1 MIKNEKAITALLS
14 TFPTAESFIS
24 FYQINDNSSICE
36 SFVGF
41 AARNGIITTPDIE
54 NLEQFIRAHTDRR
67 ENFRVTGDHNNFEE
81 LLKKKGETL
90 RLNLSLRALCN
101 RINALLTTHRI
112 DLPQVTHSMLI
123 RLKKE
128 PLDTAYKLNV
138 LRSIA
143 FWLGYERPEISRTWN
158 FETLIKLFP
167 EGAGSQKN
175 GDYNEGVRIGFALTS
190 RGEVI
195 DHEIIG
201 WLKKAVK
208 SYIGEAI
215 GHFLYGKWGKVK
227 AYDITTLY
235 VDFPK
240 EKEGGN
246 LAHYMECLKSAVAL
260 AHQIAIRWPLSK
272 YYSKNRFLS
281 IAVTAGEYGVLEN
294 HMLSLLNTGLPD
306 DPMIRISDY
315 ARYGLLINDIHVI
328 LCPKPVEA
336 RLFNGE
342 SLPIWWITSIWTTH
356 YFDFVPDLLHDET
369 LQNSPASIEKLDRL
383 LWPMGS
389 EEAASGKTSDDNAI
403 ATFFKYPHHS
413 LLGVEIAKTLYYR
426 KRCSEAAEILRIVL
440 SINPTDLVARTLRM
454 MLLRNMALDTPSPR
468 TAAAVFRQAI
478 QEADNIREH
487 CDFHTEDFYCEYA
500 IVYLAQAMSTVRY
513 MRNHPE
519 VRANMKEF
527 KNLQRSVYK
536 ALDQAKQ
543 LFEKGMSVS
552 SSGTRSSFLLKIA
565 AVLKTMLTADAE
577 LFVNPDKPILG
588 GADIFQQE
596 SMDVQWQIGYRRSEL
611 PVQKQDEL
619 VVRITIQ
626 KGDIYNAAI
635 SLGSYRPTT
644 LFCNAVA
651 LWDFLPVH
659 TVLTAKIVRERLQNA
674 IDIARRAQD
683 ANVGI
688 YAFTRT
694 YSEMIPADEYI
705 EQMQKALN
713 IIDEE
718 VGGNLSGRDNSEI
731 IPGPADGR
739 PVKLFTLNF

>member
-1 MIKNEKAITALLS
+1 MNQIDKAAAAILS
-14 TFPTAESFIS
+14 AFPTVECFTLFYQNKHNTPIGDSFIDFAVRNVVINTPDAES
-24 FYQINDNSSICE
+24 
-36 SFVGF
+36 
-41 AARNGIITTPDIE
+41 
-54 NLEQFIRAHTDRR
+54 LEQFIRTHTDN
-67 ENFRVTGDHNNFEE
+67 EFKFRLTGDITFEE
-81 LLKKKGETL
+81 LLNKKEETL
-90 RLNLSLRALCN
+90 NLNLSLRALCN
-101 RINALLTTHRI
+101 RINAILTTHRI
-112 DLPQVTHSMLI
+112 GLPRVTHSMLM

-128 PLDTAYKLNV
+128 SLDTDYKMNV

-143 FWLGYERPEISRTWN
+143 FWLGYERTELSRKWN
-158 FETLIKLFP
+158 FETLVSLFP
-167 EGAGSQKN
+167 ESGASQKS
-175 GDYNEGVRIGFALTS
+175 DDHTEGVRIGFSLTS

-201 WLKKAVK
+201 WLKKNIK
-208 SYIGEAI
+208 SYITEAI

-235 VDFPK
+235 IDFPK
-240 EKEGGN
+240 EREGGN
-246 LAHYMECLKSAVAL
+246 LVHYMECLKSAVAL
-260 AHQIAIRWPLSK
+260 AHQIAVRWPLSK

-281 IAVTAGEYGVLEN
+281 IAITAGEYGVLEN
-294 HMLSLLNTGLPD
+294 HLLSLLNASLPD

-315 ARYGLLINDIHVI
+315 ARHGLLINDIHVI
-328 LCPKPVEA
+328 LCQKPVEA

-342 SLPIWWITSIWTTH
+342 SLPIWWITSLWTTH
-356 YFDFVPDLLHDET
+356 YFDFVSELLHDET
-369 LQNSPASIEKLDRL
+369 LQNTPASIEKLDRL

-389 EEAASGKTSDDNAI
+389 QNAAAGHAGDDNAI

-440 SINPTDLVARTLRM
+440 SINPKDLVARTLRM
-454 MLLRNMALDTPSPR
+454 MLLRNMALDTPSHR

-500 IVYLAQAMSTVRY
+500 IVYLAQAMSTVRH
-513 MRNHPE
+513 MRTHPDLRE
-519 VRANMKEF
+519 NLKEF
-527 KNLQRSVYK
+527 EKLQQAVYQ

-565 AVLKTMLTADAE
+565 AVLKTMLESDKE
-577 LFVNPDKPILG
+577 LFVNPEKPITG

-611 PVQKQDEL
+611 PVRQQDEL
-619 VVRITIQ
+619 VAKITIQ
-626 KGDIYNAAI
+626 KGVIYNAAI
-635 SLGSYRPTT
+635 SLFSYQPTT

-659 TVLTAKIVRERLQNA
+659 TVLTAKIVRERIENA
-674 IDIARRAQD
+674 IDIARQAEEEK
-683 ANVGI
+683 VGI
-688 YAFTRT
+688 YAFNRT
-694 YSEMIPADEYI
+694 YSEIIPADVYI
-705 EQMQKALN
+705 EHMQKALK

-718 VGGNLSGRDNSEI
+718 VGGDLTGREDSEVI
-731 IPGPADGR
+731 TAMADGR
-739 PVKLFTLNF
+739 PPKLFTLNF

>member
-1 MIKNEKAITALLS
+1 MNQGEKAVAAILS
-14 TFPTAESFIS
+14 AFPTVECFALFNQKNDNTLIGDSFIDFAVRNGVIKTPDAES
-24 FYQINDNSSICE
+24 
-36 SFVGF
+36 
-41 AARNGIITTPDIE
+41 
-54 NLEQFIRAHTDRR
+54 LEQFIRTHTD
-67 ENFRVTGDHNNFEE
+67 NTFKLQLTGDITFED
-81 LLKKKGETL
+81 LLNKKEETL
-90 RLNLSLRALCN
+90 NLNLSLRALCN
-101 RINALLTTHRI
+101 RINTLLTTHRI
-112 DLPQVTHSMLI
+112 GLPQVTHSMLM

-128 PLDTAYKLNV
+128 PLDTDYKMNV

-143 FWLGYERPEISRTWN
+143 FWLGYERPELSRKWN
-158 FETLIKLFP
+158 FETLVKLFP
-167 EGAGSQKN
+167 ESGASSKS
-175 GDYNEGVRIGFALTS
+175 DDHSEGVRIGFALTS

-201 WLKKAVK
+201 WLKKTIK
-208 SYIGEAI
+208 SYISEAI

-235 VDFPK
+235 IDFPK

-246 LAHYMECLKSAVAL
+246 LVHYMECLKSAVAL
-260 AHQIAIRWPLSK
+260 AHQIAVRWPLSK

-281 IAVTAGEYGVLEN
+281 IAITAGEYGVLDN
-294 HMLSLLNTGLPD
+294 HMLSLLNTSLPD

-315 ARYGLLINDIHVI
+315 ARHGLLINDIHVI

-342 SLPIWWITSIWTTH
+342 SLPIWWITSLWTTH
-356 YFDFVPDLLHDET
+356 YFDFVSELLHDET

-389 EEAASGKTSDDNAI
+389 EDAAAGHAGDESAI
-403 ATFFKYPHHS
+403 ATFFKYPHNS

-440 SINPTDLVARTLRM
+440 SINPKDLVARTLRM
-454 MLLRNMALDTPSPR
+454 MLLRNMALDTPSHR
-468 TAAAVFRQAI
+468 SAAAVFRQAL

-513 MRNHPE
+513 MRTHPD
-519 VRANMKEF
+519 VHTNLNEF
-527 KNLQRSVYK
+527 KNLQCAVYQE
-536 ALDQAKQ
+536 LDQAKL

-577 LFVNPDKPILG
+577 LFVNPAKPIIG

-619 VVRITIQ
+619 VVKITIQ
-626 KGDIYNAAI
+626 KGTIYNAAI
-635 SLGSYRPTT
+635 ALFSYRPTT

-659 TVLTAKIVRERLQNA
+659 TVLTAKIVRERIENA
-674 IDIARRAQD
+674 IDMARRAEEE
-683 ANVGI
+683 NVGI

-694 YSEMIPADEYI
+694 YSEMIPADVYI
-705 EQMQKALN
+705 EHMQKALKV
-713 IIDEE
+713 IDEE
-718 VGGNLSGRDNSEI
+718 VGGDLSGREDSEI
-731 IPGPADGR
+731 ITPPTQGR
-739 PVKLFTLNF
+739 PPKLFTLNF

>member
-1 MIKNEKAITALLS
+1 MDFAVRSGIISA
-14 TFPTAESFIS
+14 PDAESF
-24 FYQINDNSSICE
+24 
-36 SFVGF
+36 
-41 AARNGIITTPDIE
+41 
-54 NLEQFIRAHTDRR
+54 EQFIRTHTD
-67 ENFRVTGDHNNFEE
+67 NTFKLQLTGDISFED
-81 LLKKKGETL
+81 LLNKKEETL
-90 RLNLSLRALCN
+90 NLNLSLRALCN
-101 RINALLTTHRI
+101 RINTLLTTHRI
-112 DLPQVTHSMLI
+112 GLPQVTHSMLM

-128 PLDTAYKLNV
+128 PLDTDYKMNV

-143 FWLGYERPEISRTWN
+143 FWLGYERAELSRKWN
-158 FETLIKLFP
+158 FETLVSLFP
-167 EGAGSQKN
+167 ESGASSKS
-175 GDYNEGVRIGFALTS
+175 DDHNEGVRIGFALTS

-201 WLKKAVK
+201 WLRKNIKN
-208 SYIGEAI
+208 YITEAI
-215 GHFLYGKWGKVK
+215 SHFLYGKWGKVK

-235 VDFPK
+235 IDFPK

-246 LAHYMECLKSAVAL
+246 LVHYMGCLKSAVAL

-281 IAVTAGEYGVLEN
+281 IAITAGEYGVLDN

-315 ARYGLLINDIHVI
+315 ARHGLLINDIHVI

-342 SLPIWWITSIWTTH
+342 SLPIWWITSLWTTH
-356 YFDFVPDLLHDET
+356 YFDFVSELLHDET

-389 EEAASGKTSDDNAI
+389 EDAASGHAGDDNAI
-403 ATFFKYPHHS
+403 ATFFKYPHNS

-440 SINPTDLVARTLRM
+440 SINPKDLVARTLRM
-454 MLLRNMALDTPSPR
+454 MLLRNMALDTPSHR
-468 TAAAVFRQAI
+468 SAAAVFRQAL
-478 QEADNIREH
+478 QEADNIQKH

-500 IVYLAQAMSTVRY
+500 IIYLAQAMSTVRY
-513 MRNHPE
+513 MRTHPE
-519 VRANMKEF
+519 VRTNVGEF
-527 KNLQRSVYK
+527 KNLQGAVYQE
-536 ALDQAKQ
+536 LDQAKQ

-577 LFVNPDKPILG
+577 LFANPAKPITG

-611 PVQKQDEL
+611 PLQKQDEL
-619 VVRITIQ
+619 VVKITIQ
-626 KGDIYNAAI
+626 KGTIYNAAI
-635 SLGSYRPTT
+635 ALFSYQPTT

-659 TVLTAKIVRERLQNA
+659 TVLTAKIVRERITHA
-674 IDIARRAQD
+674 IDMAKRAQE

-694 YSEMIPADEYI
+694 YSEMIPADIYI
-705 EQMQKALN
+705 EHMQKALQ

-718 VGGNLSGRDNSEI
+718 VGGDLSGREDSEI

>member
-1 MIKNEKAITALLS
+1 MNPRDKAMAAILS
-14 TFPTAESFIS
+14 VFPTVECLTS
-24 FYQINDNSSICE
+24 FYQNKDNTPAGD
-36 SFVGF
+36 SFIDF
-41 AARNGIITTPDIE
+41 AVRNGLISPADTE
-54 NLEQFIRAHTDRR
+54 SLEQFIRAHTD
-67 ENFRVTGDHNNFEE
+67 NTFKLQLAGDISFED
-81 LLKKKGETL
+81 LLNKKEETL
-90 RLNLSLRALCN
+90 KLNLSLRALCN
-101 RINALLTTHRI
+101 RINALLTTHHIR
-112 DLPQVTHSMLI
+112 LPQVTHSMLM

-128 PLDTAYKLNV
+128 PLDTDYKMNV

-143 FWLGYERPEISRTWN
+143 FWLGYERAELSRKWN
-158 FETLIKLFP
+158 FETLVSLFP
-167 EGAGSQKN
+167 ESGAPSKS
-175 GDYNEGVRIGFALTS
+175 DDHNEGVRIGFALTS

-201 WLKKAVK
+201 WLKKNIK
-208 SYIGEAI
+208 SYITEAI

-235 VDFPK
+235 IDFPK

-246 LAHYMECLKSAVAL
+246 LVHYMECLKSAVAL

-281 IAVTAGEYGVLEN
+281 IAITAGEYGVLDN
-294 HMLSLLNTGLPD
+294 HMLSLLNAGLPD

-315 ARYGLLINDIHVI
+315 ARHGLLINDIHVI
-328 LCPKPVEA
+328 LCPKPAEA

-342 SLPIWWITSIWTTH
+342 SLPIWWITSLWTTH
-356 YFDFVPDLLHDET
+356 YFDFVSELLHDET

-389 EEAASGKTSDDNAI
+389 EDAAAGHAGDNNAI
-403 ATFFKYPHHS
+403 ATFFKYPHNS

-440 SINPTDLVARTLRM
+440 SINPKDLVARTLRM
-454 MLLRNMALDTPSPR
+454 MLLRNMALDTPSQR
-468 TAAAVFRQAI
+468 SAAAVFRQAL

-513 MRNHPE
+513 MRTHPE
-519 VRANMKEF
+519 VCTDIREF
-527 KNLQRSVYK
+527 ENLQCAVYQG
-536 ALDQAKQ
+536 LDQAKQ

-577 LFVNPDKPILG
+577 LFVNPDKPITG

-619 VVRITIQ
+619 VVKITIQ
-626 KGDIYNAAI
+626 KGTIYNAAI
-635 SLGSYRPTT
+635 ALFSYQPTT

-659 TVLTAKIVRERLQNA
+659 TVLTAKIVRERITHA
-674 IDIARRAQD
+674 IDMARRALE

-688 YAFTRT
+688 YAFNRT
-694 YSEMIPADEYI
+694 YSEMIPADVYI
-705 EQMQKALN
+705 EHMQKALK

-718 VGGNLSGRDNSEI
+718 VGGDLSGREDSEI
-731 IPGPADGR
+731 ITGPADGR